1 MDEDARRRLPNRRRN
16 ETNAL
21 AIDGMRLTA
30 TAGFDG
36 DGRPAEVFLDGAK
49 DGSGLAAVLEDAI
62 SQSGVSILR
71 VGWVAVNSL
80 ALLSRGK

>member
-1 MDEDARRRLPNRRRN
+1 MNEDARRRLPNRRRN

-62 SQSGVSILR
+62 S
-71 VGWVAVNSL
+71 
-80 ALLSRGK
+80 